1 MKRKVKESAAK
12 DSVDLAS
19 VEAVRRFQKAAED
32 FTREATRSKEA
43 ALKVLVEAGI
53 YTKSGKLTR
62 NYRP

>member
-12 DSVDLAS
+12 DSVDLTSA
-19 VEAVRRFQKAAED
+19 EAVRRFQKAAED